1 MSLALR
7 ILHPQTQ
14 VSLES
19 LIKRV
24 SAKMPSRE
32 ENCLTLN
39 GTILT
44 IRKCFF
50 SSGRN
55 LNPRTILEHDW
66 PGPVGT

>member
-1 MSLALR
+1 MSLALC

-19 LIKRV
+19 LLKSV

-32 ENCLTLN
+32 KNFLTLN

-44 IRKCFF
+44 LRKCFVLYF
-50 SSGRN
+50 FF
-55 LNPRTILEHDW
+55 LQVEA
-66 PGPVGT
+66 